1 MSLKEQIIAVRDSGK
16 TNMLDSR
23 TVQYL
28 SLIHIYLGSGYFCCR
43 DFVGICDGVRVIV
56 WRVCSGVIRRNDF
69 LNIISIFPAEGGR
82 ILVSGQVGPC
92 VAPGVGKLIL
102 SLIHI

>member
-28 SLIHIYLGSGYFCCR
+28 SLIHISRLPGLRSRRCRMHNPIFC
-43 DFVGICDGVRVIV
+43 
-56 WRVCSGVIRRNDF
+56 RRARCEN
-69 LNIISIFPAEGGR
+69 
-82 ILVSGQVGPC
+82 
-92 VAPGVGKLIL
+92 L
-102 SLIHI
+102 SLIHILKHLPISM